1 MKVQNS
7 IGAYI
12 HCMKCIDELPV
23 GQSPAEFAKV
33 QAGWTKEG
41 LQVWCNRHDENIIHL
56 DFLGQK
62 VSYATVH

>member
-1 MKVQNS
+1 
-7 IGAYI
+7 
-12 HCMKCIDELPV
+12 MKCIDELPV